1 MNFCLSDLVPPLR
14 WSDAAR
20 IRTLTEPVERDGLP
34 DAWWRSLPMARV
46 LAVLSPDRLAE
57 LLTELALEH
66 WPAAAIGDIL
76 PALYVAGPDDAD
88 DPQVEIALDRAGS
101 WAGLLALTGR
111 ELLDQPFIQARPMLT
126 ALFAA
131 VFTRLAEGPGTAGER
146 PEPAAPEER
155 RPQVEPLPPAMF
167 PPAGPAAFP
176 PASAALP
183 ASAVEAAPAGPEDPQ
198 DLRALVDAAF
208 ADLDDQAWAV
218 AQNRIFT
225 DQPSEADQLAK
236 LFAVPTEQITDL
248 ERRLRD
254 RLADWLASPAAEP
267 YRRHLETVTE
277 ALGAAAPKSRLIA
290 TADWHSRELRSLDV
304 PAWQFVL
311 ATLPE
316 H

>member
-46 LAVLSPDRLAE
+46 LAVLSADRLAE

-131 VFTRLAEGPGTAGER
+131 VFDPARRGAGDR
-146 PEPAAPEER
+146 RGAPRARGAGGAQAAG
-155 RPQVEPLPPAMF
+155 EPLPPAMF

-176 PASAALP
+176 PASSLDIQDRPNVQRGLP
-183 ASAVEAAPAGPEDPQ
+183 LPKLLNLTRQAVRHLLIE
-198 DLRALVDAAF
+198 L
-208 ADLDDQAWAV
+208 
-218 AQNRIFT
+218 
-225 DQPSEADQLAK
+225 
-236 LFAVPTEQITDL
+236 L
-248 ERRLRD
+248 ERRLAHELPR
-254 RLADWLASPAAEP
+254 RRIEPA
-267 YRRHLETVTE
+267 RC
-277 ALGAAAPKSRLIA
+277 
-290 TADWHSRELRSLDV
+290 
-304 PAWQFVL
+304 
-311 ATLPE
+311 
-316 H
+316 